1 RAGDVQQAPAAVPV
15 ADGRSAGAVVPAHA
29 RGDACGGRAGRA
41 ARRADRPGGAAAA
54 RARLPGAERAR
65 HPAAAAAREPRAAR
79 ARSALGARA
88 QRRPRVL
95 GRRRPG
101 AGDDG
106 VPWLGAVRGR
116 VVRRRGDGVAARA
129 GRGRLCRTLPAR
141 AARGDVLELVGARAQ
156 GGPALTMGAGSAPL
170 LVIVGPT
177 ASGKTELAVQVA
189 EASNGEIVSADSVQV
204 YRGFDIGSGKP
215 SAEQRR
221 RAPHH
226 LIDVCDPLDAM
237 DAARWA
243 ALAEASISD
252 IVSRGRRPIVCGGT
266 YLWVRALIFG
276 LAAAPPGDP
285 TLRAQHRALVDAEG
299 RAALHARLAAAD
311 PQAAARLSPNDF
323 VRVSR
328 ALEVL

>member
-1 RAGDVQQAPAAVPV
+1 
-15 ADGRSAGAVVPAHA
+15 
-29 RGDACGGRAGRA
+29 
-41 ARRADRPGGAAAA
+41 
-54 RARLPGAERAR
+54 
-65 HPAAAAAREPRAAR
+65 
-79 ARSALGARA
+79 
-88 QRRPRVL
+88 
-95 GRRRPG
+95 
-101 AGDDG
+101 
-106 VPWLGAVRGR
+106 
-116 VVRRRGDGVAARA
+116 
-129 GRGRLCRTLPAR
+129 
-141 AARGDVLELVGARAQ
+141 
-156 GGPALTMGAGSAPL
+156 MGAGSAPL

-328 ALEVL
+328 ALEVLELSGKPIGQWQQSHGFREPRYPVRQVGVALSRDELDRRIDRRVADMLAAGWLQEVERLIAGGHADARAMSSVGYRQVAAAVLAGQTSPSPELHQEIYRKTRVFARRQRTWLRDQPVEWLPLDQAKALVM